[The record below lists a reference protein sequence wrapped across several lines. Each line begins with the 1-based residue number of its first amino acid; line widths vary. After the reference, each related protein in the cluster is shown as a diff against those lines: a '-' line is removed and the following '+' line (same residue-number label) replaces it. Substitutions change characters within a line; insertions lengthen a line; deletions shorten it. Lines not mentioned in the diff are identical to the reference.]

1 MAKLTELNKLTEHI
15 MSIRHRVMYYG
26 EIQKLTICSF
36 PQRVYNLLRDIDI
49 KNNVIKFKLINAI
62 KQSVHRNN

>member
-1 MAKLTELNKLTEHI
+1 
-15 MSIRHRVMYYG
+15 MYYG

-49 KNNVIKFKLINAI
+49 KNIVIKFKLINAI